1 MALNLASSLTDRV
14 AGILVDSQGR
24 VLLARRKKGEYP
36 WDAPGGRL
44 EGGENPETAL
54 RRELLDGL
62 GVEAQEYRHFA
73 TLETDVLDDTPAT
86 HFIFLVT
93 RWAGESQNKRPD
105 TYAELRWTPPRDLE
119 GMSMVPLIRRGLQ
132 RAVATWTLAAG
143 GQDR

>member
-14 AGILVDSQGR
+14 AGILIDGQGK
-24 VLLARRKKGEYP
+24 VLLARRKRGEYP

-44 EGGENPETAL
+44 EGGENPETTL

-93 RWAGESQNKRPD
+93 RWAGEPQNKRPD
-105 TYAELRWTPPRDLE
+105 TYAELRWTAGPELPELA
-119 GMSMVPLIRRGLQ
+119 MIPLMQRGLQ
-132 RAVATWTLAAG
+132 RVLAARADARSG
-143 GQDR
+143 DGR

>member
-14 AGILVDSQGR
+14 TGILIDGQRR
-24 VLLARRKKGEYP
+24 VLLARRKRGEYP
-36 WDAPGGRL
+36 WDAPGGRM
-44 EGGENPETAL
+44 EGGENPETTL

-93 RWAGESQNKRPD
+93 RWAGEPQNKRPEA
-105 TYAELRWTPPRDLE
+105 YAELRWAASQELN
-119 GMSMVPLIRRGLQ
+119 GLALIPLMRRGLQ
-132 RAVATWTLAAG
+132 RVLEARAG
-143 GQDR
+143 VGAEEER